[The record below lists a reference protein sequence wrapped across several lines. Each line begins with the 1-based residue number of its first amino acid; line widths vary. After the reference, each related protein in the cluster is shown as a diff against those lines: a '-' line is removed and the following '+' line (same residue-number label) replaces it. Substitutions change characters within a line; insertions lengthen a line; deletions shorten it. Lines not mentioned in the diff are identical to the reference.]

1 MSTFKITNLTNT
13 FGRRDNKYNT
23 DIEIGYIDGMTKKV
37 LNVKPGESV
46 YLTISNLPLSVHRL
60 RVKKFISVIEI
71 TQSELSIIIEDSVPK
86 IPKKNIEPLNLK
98 KEKIIEKI
106 VESKISIKKKKD

>member
-23 DIEIGYIDGMTKKV
+23 NIEIDYIDGMTKKV

-46 YLTISNLPLSVHRL
+46 YLTIPNLPLSVHRL

-71 TQSELSIIIEDSVPK
+71 AQSELSIIIEDSVPK
-86 IPKKNIEPLNLK
+86 IPKKIKEE
-98 KEKIIEKI
+98 KEKINDKKE
-106 VESKISIKKKKD
+106 ESKVLNKKKKDN